1 MVIDLMR
8 SQNSGPSPITSL
20 TIDPEGLQVNLIE
33 SKIDELLTLTSI
45 ISPAFD
51 SLIPP

>member
-1 MVIDLMR
+1 MVDPTHVQVLH
-8 SQNSGPSPITSL
+8 
-20 TIDPEGLQVNLIE
+20 TIGPEGLQVNLIE
-33 SKIDELLTLTSI
+33 SKINELLTLTSI